1 MLSNFRTL
9 TLGALVLA
17 TGAGCASE
25 ATSIFCPT
33 TGIVCPE
40 GTVCAAAQPVCL
52 ATSCGNGV
60 PDPGEQCDDGNIIDG
75 DRCSALC
82 RAEECGNNVID
93 QSAGEDCDDNNTV
106 GGDGCSAQCRRE
118 SCGNGTTD
126 VGEECD
132 DGNLANQ
139 DGCTGTPI
147 EISDGMGGT
156 MRSPEPC
163 MSREVCGNG
172 IKDFQVGEVCDDGNT
187 TPGDGC
193 NSDCRSGEGCGNG
206 FVDPGEECDD
216 GDPDNN
222 DRCRNDC
229 KIATCGDGIVEST
242 GNREQCDG
250 GDTNNPGPVETA
262 GCNIDCTTRVCGDG
276 KVNTTGGEQ
285 CDKGAGQNANN
296 RDCRADCQN
305 NICTD
310 GFQNTLGPLNIEA
323 CDDGDQDNFNECNN
337 ACQSASCGNMTIE
350 NGEMCDD
357 GNEENT
363 DSCIECA
370 TARCSDGF
378 TQAGVEQCDDGD
390 LDNGDGCSST
400 CRVEG
405 CGNGILDPGEECD
418 DNEVPSP
425 LPGAAVNQ
433 NACVGQCDIARCGDG
448 FLRTDIMGIE
458 QCDDGNTTS
467 GDGCSDTCRNEGC
480 GNGQIDPGEQCD
492 GGENPPVGGDGCDVN
507 CQLEDCGDGF
517 VDVGEQCDGN
527 GTGTGGQTALC
538 DIDCTFAVCDDFTIN
553 TTAGEQCDDGPTN
566 NSDDRDCK
574 SDCRNNTCT
583 DGDLNEFGPLRI
595 EGCDDG
601 NQNNNDNCSNS
612 CVSASCGNSTL
623 NPGEEC
629 DDGNSNESDACTN
642 LCRLNVCG
650 DGKTRAGVEECDTNP
665 ATVGGFT
672 YDCSPAA
679 GASPSRPGCRL
690 ERCGNGVVDPGETCD
705 DDLVAAGVS
714 PAGEIAASFSGDG
727 CNNECQVEFCGDGI
741 ENNVGGVPVEQC
753 DGNGTG
759 IGGLHAD
766 CNLDC
771 TDSVCGDGKLN
782 TLDGEQCDDDNLD
795 PNDGCSPT
803 CKFERCGNNTV
814 DPGEQCD
821 TLNGAGSSTC
831 HASTHPL
838 ACLSIS
844 CGNGRVDFGETCDR
858 TDRGCVGCQVVLY
871 CGDGIITTTAPN
883 NEQCDPPNTA
893 NCNFDCTTS
902 TCGDGKVNP
911 LETPSAETCDPGGGT
926 PMDEI
931 DCDDDCTANVCG
943 DAHEGFGEECDNGGS
958 NSYTAVCLPTCEDN
972 VCGDGY
978 IDAANEACDDG
989 NTMTETEMANCT
1001 GYNTSCLFCD
1011 STCDNPLSFEGPHCG
1026 DGQCNNGETN
1036 ALCAVDC
1043 LATCGDGVVGLG
1055 EVCDY
1060 GSETNDNAGTDCPTM
1075 PVSGNGQ
1082 PPGYGQFCIACD
1094 SCLIAVPRS
1103 GAYCGD
1109 GTCQGGSG
1117 ETAANCGDCTQSCG
1131 DNLATG
1137 TESCDGTDLNEQ
1149 DCGDFGF
1156 TSGTL
1161 ACFPNSAGPSV
1172 RCTYDISGCTPLCGN
1187 GILEGSEDC
1196 DDDDRSNGD
1205 GCSSTCVTED
1215 DWTCTGTTPSVCTC
1229 DNDDAC
1235 AMNQFCN
1242 GSGACVGDLGMGVA
1256 CDRDAQCAN
1265 GDCDVGGTN
1274 TCN

>member
-9 TLGALVLA
+9 TLGALLL
-17 TGAGCASE
+17 AGCASD

-60 PDPGEQCDDGNIIDG
+60 NDPGEQCDDGNIIDG

-82 RAEECGNNVID
+82 RIEECGNNVID
-93 QSAGEDCDDNNTV
+93 QSAGEECDDNNTV

-118 SCGNGTTD
+118 SCGNGVTD

-139 DGCTGTPI
+139 DGCSGTPI
-147 EISDGMGGT
+147 EVDDGMGGT

-187 TPGDGC
+187 TSGDGC

-206 FVDPGEECDD
+206 IVDPGEECDD
-216 GDPDNN
+216 GDNDEN

-250 GDTNNPGPVETA
+250 GDINNPAPVETA
-262 GCNIDCTTRVCGDG
+262 SCNIDCTNRVCGDG
-276 KVNTTGGEQ
+276 KVNTTGNEQ

-310 GFQNTLGPLNIEA
+310 GFQNTLGPLNVEA
-323 CDDGDQDNFNECNN
+323 CDDGDQDNFNECSN

-357 GNEENT
+357 GNEVTT
-363 DSCIECA
+363 DSCIEC
-370 TARCSDGF
+370 TNARCSDGF
-378 TQAGVEQCDDGD
+378 IHANVEQCDDG
-390 LDNGDGCSST
+390 NIAFGDGCSMT

-418 DNEVPSP
+418 DNEIPSP

-527 GTGTGGQTALC
+527 GAGQGGQTAAC
-538 DIDCTFAVCDDFTIN
+538 DIDCTFATCDDFTVN
-553 TTAGEQCDDGPTN
+553 TTAGEQCDDGPVFN
-566 NSDDRDCK
+566 ADDRDCK
-574 SDCRNNTCT
+574 ADCRNNTCT

-629 DDGNSNESDACTN
+629 DDGNSNEGDACTN

-665 ATVGGFT
+665 GTIGGFT

-679 GASPSRPGCRL
+679 GSPSAPGCRL
-690 ERCGNGVVDPGETCD
+690 ERCGNGIIDPGEACD

-714 PAGEIAASFSGDG
+714 PANQIDSSFSGDG
-727 CNNECQVEFCGDGI
+727 CDNECQIEFCGDGLV
-741 ENNVGGVPVEQC
+741 NNVIGGTPTEQC

-759 IGGLHAD
+759 TGGLD
-766 CNLDC
+766 PNCNLDC
-771 TDSVCGDGKLN
+771 TDSLCGDGKLN
-782 TLDGEQCDDDNLD
+782 VLDGEQCDDANLD
-795 PNDGCSPT
+795 PNDGCSAT
-803 CKFERCGNNTV
+803 CKFERCGNNTL
-814 DPGEQCD
+814 DPGEECD
-821 TLNGAGSSTC
+821 TPGGVGSGSC
-831 HASTHPL
+831 HASNHPL
-838 ACLSIS
+838 ACLSKT
-844 CGNGRVDFGETCDR
+844 CGNSRVDQGETCDR
-858 TDRGCVGCQVVLY
+858 VDRGCVSCQIVLY
-871 CGDGIITTTAPN
+871 CGDGLITGS
-883 NEQCDPPNTA
+883 EDCDPPNTA
-893 NCNFDCTTS
+893 MCDFNCSTS
-902 TCGDGKVNP
+902 GCGDTTVNP
-911 LETPSAETCDPGGGT
+911 LAMPAESCDPGGGIGT
-926 PMDEI
+926 PNDTPT
-931 DCDDDCTANVCG
+931 CDSDCTPNVCG
-943 DAHEGFGEECDNGGS
+943 DGYEGDGEECDDAETGPLPN
-958 NSYTAVCLPTCEDN
+958 NAYTSRCLPTCEDN

-978 IDAANEACDDG
+978 VDSVNEVCDDG
-989 NTMTETEMANCT
+989 NTQDETNADCPY
-1001 GYNTSCLFCD
+1001 GTSCMTCD
-1011 STCDNPLSFEGPHCG
+1011 ATCDNILSLTGPFCG
-1026 DGQCNNGETN
+1026 DSTVDTGEDCDVNENNVFACNYQLAGPNTCTVCHACVDTMLTGPFCGDNVISNLEGCDPPNVAATGTATGCSSTCTTTPRLAMCGNGFVDMGET
-1036 ALCAVDC
+1036 C
-1043 LATCGDGVVGLG
+1043 
-1055 EVCDY
+1055 E
-1060 GSETNDNAGTDCPTM
+1060 
-1075 PVSGNGQ
+1075 
-1082 PPGYGQFCIACD
+1082 PPGTNVCNASCQIAF
-1094 SCLIAVPRS
+1094 
-1103 GAYCGD
+1103 CGD
-1109 GTCQGGSG
+1109 GTCGPG
-1117 ETAANCGDCTQSCG
+1117 ENIGNCIFDCS
-1131 DNLATG
+1131 
-1137 TESCDGTDLNEQ
+1137 
-1149 DCGDFGF
+1149 
-1156 TSGTL
+1156 
-1161 ACFPNSAGPSV
+1161 
-1172 RCTYDISGCTPLCGN
+1172 CGN
-1187 GILEGSEDC
+1187 GTAEPVLGEDC
-1196 DDDDRSNGD
+1196 DMADLNG
-1205 GCSSTCVTED
+1205 GTCASAVGAGFVGTL
-1215 DWTCTGTTPSVCTC
+1215 TC
-1229 DNDDAC
+1229 N
-1235 AMNQFCN
+1235 M
-1242 GSGACVGDLGMGVA
+1242 A
-1256 CDRDAQCAN
+1256 CDFVTSACTRCGNGMCEPGIGETPAN
-1265 GDCDVGGTN
+1265 CPADCP
-1274 TCN
+1274 